1 VYSVEALRKIPF
13 DSNTN
18 DFHFDTEILAS
29 TGNIGFAA
37 NRLMLLFGQFN
48 YGKSGILDITHTRLF
63 TFGSFRRLFDQAGFR
78 VREARGIP
86 APFGLVFGN
95 LRVSRA
101 AAALNEALIAISGG
115 LFSYQI
121 FFVLEPLP
129 SLESLLGDAH
139 AESTRRIESAAKRMP
154 QEETTS
160 AG

>member
-1 VYSVEALRKIPF
+1 
-13 DSNTN
+13 
-18 DFHFDTEILAS
+18 
-29 TGNIGFAA
+29 
-37 NRLMLLFGQFN
+37 M
-48 YGKSGILDITHTRLF
+48 
-63 TFGSFRRLFDQAGFR
+63 
-78 VREARGIP
+78 
-86 APFGLVFGN
+86 FGN

-101 AAALNEALIAISGG
+101 AAALNEALIAISRG